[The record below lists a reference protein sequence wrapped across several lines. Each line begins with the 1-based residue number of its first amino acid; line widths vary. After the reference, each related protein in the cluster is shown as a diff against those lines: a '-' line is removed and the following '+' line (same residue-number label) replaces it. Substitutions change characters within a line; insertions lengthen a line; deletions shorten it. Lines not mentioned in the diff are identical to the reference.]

1 MERLRTEKQIGGWRH
16 FIGEDE
22 IHCGDFIEIL
32 HGDDWIAGRYEAQ
45 GLGNLATT
53 PIAHIEIDD
62 TNYFK
67 LQDGM
72 LARWPERQR

>member
-1 MERLRTEKQIGGWRH
+1 MDRLRTERQIGGWRH
-16 FIGEDE
+16 FIGADE
-22 IHCGDFIEIL
+22 IRCGDLIEVM

-45 GLGNLATT
+45 GLSKLTTT
-53 PIAHIEIDD
+53 PIACLEIDE

-72 LARWPERQR
+72 LARRREET

>member
-1 MERLRTEKQIGGWRH
+1 MESLRTEKQIGGWRH

-22 IHCGDFIEIL
+22 IHCGDIIEVL
-32 HGDDWIAGRYEAQ
+32 RGDDWIAGRYEAQ

-53 PIAHIEIDD
+53 PIAHIEIDE
-62 TNYFK
+62 TNYIK

-72 LARWPERQR
+72 LARLRENS